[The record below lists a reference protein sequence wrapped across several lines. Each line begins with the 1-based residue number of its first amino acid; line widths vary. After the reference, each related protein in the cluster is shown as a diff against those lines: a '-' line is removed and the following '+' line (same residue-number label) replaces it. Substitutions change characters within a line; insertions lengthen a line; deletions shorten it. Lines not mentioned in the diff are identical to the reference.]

1 MWIDPLSCR
10 LFKGAGMIPATGGR
24 GPVVLM
30 YHSIEPDNK
39 RPSNMWSVSVTKF
52 REQIELLRSNGWH
65 TARVCD
71 LESAEK
77 LPLRTVIITF
87 DDGYANTFENG
98 FELLLEQGM
107 CATWFI
113 VTRDIGKRS
122 GWTDPEV
129 PDWSILSRHQLRQMA
144 AAGMEIGAHTR
155 THSHL
160 PELDPPTIWDE
171 VLGSRKD
178 LEDILGLPVTSFA
191 YPYGQYNEDCITAV
205 RKAGYRVACST
216 RTGWFGS
223 DSDLLQVRRVAVFSH
238 DDFATFARKLAFAD
252 NEVGWWKMTKY
263 AAGRIRSRLS
273 GRI

>member
-1 MWIDPLSCR
+1 MWIDPLSRR
-10 LFKGAGMIPATGGR
+10 LFRGAGMIPDSEGR
-24 GPVVLM
+24 GPIVLM
-30 YHSIEPDNK
+30 YHSIEADGK
-39 RPSNMWSVSVTKF
+39 KPSNIWSIPAKNF
-52 REQIELLRSNGWH
+52 KEQLQLLRTRGWH
-65 TARVCD
+65 TARVSD
-71 LESAEK
+71 LEKAEK
-77 LPLRTVIITF
+77 LPLRTVVITF

-122 GWTDPEV
+122 GWTDQEV
-129 PDWSILSRHQLRQMA
+129 PNRTMLNRDQLRQMV
-144 AAGMEIGAHTR
+144 AAGMEIGSHTR

-171 VLGSRKD
+171 VSGSRKD
-178 LEDILGLPVTSFA
+178 LEDILRRPVTSFA
-191 YPYGQYNEDCITAV
+191 YPYGQYNQDCITAV
-205 RKAGYRVACST
+205 RKAGYRVACSA

-223 DSDLLQVRRVAVFSH
+223 DSDLLQVRRIAVFSH
-238 DDFATFARKLAFAD
+238 DNLATFARKLAFAD

-263 AAGRIRSRLS
+263 AAGRVRSRLS